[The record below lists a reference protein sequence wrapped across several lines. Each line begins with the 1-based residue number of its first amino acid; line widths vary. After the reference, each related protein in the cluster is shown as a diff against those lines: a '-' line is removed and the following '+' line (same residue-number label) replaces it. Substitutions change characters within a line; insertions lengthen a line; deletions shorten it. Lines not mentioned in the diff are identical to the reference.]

1 MLVSKKTRTLLK
13 RIFWVFVPAV
23 LVLGGGVALLNF
35 YLIHRLSHPQRT
47 PLYSSPRDFH
57 VIFEKPVW
65 TDDKWKNLDGT
76 ESVGWF
82 FSQGKPAPTIILT
95 HGYGSNRSELLTLSF
110 ELWKAGYHILLYDM
124 RGHGE
129 STVAWSG
136 LGTYEKEDLLS
147 GIKYLKGLKNGAGKE
162 LFDGRTGLYG
172 VGLGGYVSLAASL
185 QDPSIK
191 AVAVDSAYPNVHDFV
206 NHRLKTMVG
215 PDSQWAHGLIDWQWT
230 GSALELT
237 MQLYLLRRE
246 DSDPATEAVG
256 ATTGRPTLFI
266 TGKDAGALEAMTK
279 ELFAQAKEPKQFVE
293 VEQTRLSRLYDEKS
307 SVYDAK
313 VVDFFR
319 TALPVNPSDKK
330 AGEQKR

>member
-1 MLVSKKTRTLLK
+1 MLK

-57 VIFEKPVW
+57 VIFEKPIW

-82 FSQGKPAPTIILT
+82 FSQGKPAPTLILT
-95 HGYGSNRSELLTLSF
+95 HAYGSNRSELLTLGF

-129 STVAWSG
+129 SSVAWSG
-136 LGTYEKEDLLS
+136 LGAYEKEDLLS
-147 GIKYLKGLKNGAGKE
+147 GIKYVKGLKNGSGKE
-162 LFDGRTGLYG
+162 LFDGRIGLYG
-172 VGLGGYVSLAASL
+172 VGLGAYVSLAASS

-191 AVAVDSAYPNVHDFV
+191 AVAVDSAYPNINTFV
-206 NHRLKTMVG
+206 NHRLKLMVG
-215 PDSQWAHGLIDWQWT
+215 PDSEWAHGLIDWHWT
-230 GSALELT
+230 GSTLELA

-246 DSDPATEAVG
+246 DSNPATEAVG
-256 ATTGRPTLFI
+256 VATGRPALFI
-266 TGKDAGALEAMTK
+266 TGKDAGALEAMTR
-279 ELFAQAKEPKQFVE
+279 ELYSQAKDPKQFVE
-293 VEQTRLSRLYDEKS
+293 VEQTRLTRLYDDKS
-307 SVYDAK
+307 STYDAR
-313 VVDFFR
+313 VVEFFR
-319 TALPVNPSDKK
+319 TSLPTALPDKK
-330 AGEQKR
+330 FGEQKK